1 MIILSKIESLKDEEL
16 LKATMNREQAI
27 EELCAPGQPYEL
39 KVAQIRGHAQRVFV
53 SAPPTLRELYA
64 ENRSDRDFLVYAEQR
79 MSFEQVYCDASALAS
94 AMVDSYGI
102 QSGDR
107 VAIAMRN
114 YPEWVVSFFAAT
126 SIGAVVVAVNALWTG
141 KEQLHA
147 LNDSEPKLLI
157 ADQERLDSIAACTS
171 TPTALEVIRVRANEN
186 SRLSSDLWDEV
197 LASRAGAVMPPA
209 SIDPDDDATILY
221 TSGSTGSPKGAISS
235 HRNIT
240 HALLSWE
247 LDWQLRTHMGIYE
260 PPVLDH
266 QEGILLT
273 VPLFHVAGAFA
284 ALLASIRPQRKV
296 VCMYKWDVQQAMAL
310 IERERL
316 TVLTATSTITGDFV
330 HAAESTD
337 RDISSLHVLGGG
349 GAARAPEQVQAID
362 QMSKSVIPHTGWGMT
377 ETTAIGTS
385 IAGEYYLQRPGCSG
399 QRSAVLD
406 IRAVDEEGNVCIAGE
421 RGELQVRGTSIFRG
435 YWNRADDTAEAFD
448 GEWFRTGDAAVIND
462 EGYCYIVDRIKD
474 LVIRGGENIGCGTV
488 EAALVEHPNVIEACA
503 YGVPDDRLG
512 EEVGATLFVSS
523 AIAEDELRKFL
534 SNRLARFEIPRY
546 IHQQAEV
553 LPRGFSGKISKQQL
567 KTEAIARLGLNK
579 VST

>member
-1 MIILSKIESLKDEEL
+1 
-16 LKATMNREQAI
+16 MNRELAI

-53 SAPPTLRELYA
+53 NAPPTLRELYA

-79 MSFEQVYCDASALAS
+79 MSFERVYRDASALAS

-102 QSGDR
+102 QHGDR

-126 SIGAVVVAVNALWTG
+126 SIGAVVVAVNALWSSN
-141 KEQLHA
+141 ELLHA
-147 LNDSEPKLLI
+147 LKDSEPKLII
-157 ADQERLDSIAACTS
+157 ADQQRLDCLTPWVQA
-171 TPTALEVIRVRANEN
+171 PTALGIIRVRGNEN
-186 SRLSSDLWDEV
+186 SSLSSDDWDEV
-197 LASRAGAVMPPA
+197 LTSRAGAAMPPA

-221 TSGSTGSPKGAISS
+221 TSGSTGPAKGVISS

-240 HALLSWE
+240 NTLLSWE
-247 LDWQLRTHMGIYE
+247 LDWELRAHMGLYE

-266 QEGILLT
+266 QQGILLT
-273 VPLFHVAGAFA
+273 VPLFHVSGIFA

-296 VCMYKWDVQQAMAL
+296 VFMYKWDVQQGIEL
-310 IERERL
+310 IESERL
-316 TVLTATSTITGDFV
+316 TVLTATSAITGDLV

-337 RDISSLHVLGGG
+337 RDLSSLLVLGGG
-349 GAARAPEQVQAID
+349 GASRAPAQVHAIN
-362 QMSKSVIPHTGWGMT
+362 QLSKSITPHTGWGMT
-377 ETTAIGTS
+377 ETNGIGTS

-406 IRAVDEEGNVCIAGE
+406 IRAVDEEGNVCLSGE
-421 RGELQVRGTSIFRG
+421 RGELQVRGTSLFRG
-435 YWNRADDTAEAFD
+435 YWNRTDETTEAFD
-448 GEWFRTGDAAVIND
+448 GQWFRTGDAVVID
-462 EGYCYIVDRIKD
+462 AEGYCYIVDRIKE

-488 EAALVEHPNVIEACA
+488 EAALVEHSNVIEACA
-503 YGVPDDRLG
+503 YGLPDDRLG

-546 IHQQAEV
+546 IHQQTEV
-553 LPRGFSGKISKQQL
+553 LPRGPSGKIFKQQL
-567 KTEAIARLGLNK
+567 KNEAISQLALNK